1 MPSRVAPGKTS
12 LDSSSPHLAL
22 LPRACVTQAERN
34 PTILFLFCPQEHSS
48 AGGKI
53 RPENC
58 CYGLCF
64 VEVEMLVQESGFLI
78 ALSLSL
84 SLCLHLSLSPPPPT
98 PSRLSL
104 SPTPPL
110 FLLSPPSSAALPGL
124 PPNTGAGGE
133 PYRLSMKPGIISF
146 DGLDNSRNR
155 SNE

>member
-64 VEVEMLVQESGFLI
+64 VEVEMLVQESDCLI

-84 SLCLHLSLSPPPPT
+84 SLSPSLSHNPPHPI
-98 PSRLSL
+98 S
-104 SPTPPL
+104 
-110 FLLSPPSSAALPGL
+110 ALPL
-124 PPNTGAGGE
+124 PHTPTFST
-133 PYRLSMKPGIISF
+133 LSSF
-146 DGLDNSRNR
+146 LRCPPRAAPQHRGRRRALQVV
-155 SNE
+155 NETWNYFL

>member
-64 VEVEMLVQESGFLI
+64 VEVEMLVQESDCLI

-84 SLCLHLSLSPPPPT
+84 SLSPSLSHNPPPPHLGS
-98 PSRLSL
+98 PSPPHPHFFYSL
-104 SPTPPL
+104 LLPPLPSQGCPPTPGPEESL
-110 FLLSPPSSAALPGL
+110 
-124 PPNTGAGGE
+124 TGCQ
-133 PYRLSMKPGIISF
+133 
-146 DGLDNSRNR
+146 
-155 SNE
+155 

>member
-64 VEVEMLVQESGFLI
+64 VEVEMLVQESDCLI

-84 SLCLHLSLSPPPPT
+84 SLSPSLSP
-98 PSRLSL
+98 LQ
-104 SPTPPL
+104 
-110 FLLSPPSSAALPGL
+110 PPSFSLEFYCPNLACGDPGC
-124 PPNTGAGGE
+124 N
-133 PYRLSMKPGIISF
+133 LSKRISV
-146 DGLDNSRNR
+146 RNI
-155 SNE
+155 SQHAPSVF